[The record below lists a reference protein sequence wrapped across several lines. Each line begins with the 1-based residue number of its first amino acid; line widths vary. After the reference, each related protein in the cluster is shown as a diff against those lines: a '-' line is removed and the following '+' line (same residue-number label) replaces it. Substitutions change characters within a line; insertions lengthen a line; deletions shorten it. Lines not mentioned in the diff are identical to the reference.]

1 MRLRGMRRMVMR
13 RVSRRRGIERR
24 MAMGVR
30 RVMSDILVIFCLVV
44 AFILW

>member
-1 MRLRGMRRMVMR
+1 
-13 RVSRRRGIERR
+13 